1 MEQLLSN
8 IRKKYPFVEIE
19 VYESSYKIEIMKIQI
34 PKEKRNLG
42 IGSDIIKTIQ
52 DYAKSVHKP
61 IVLSPESEKGHKQDL
76 ERFYKNLGFLYNK
89 GRNIDYTLSSPTS
102 KTMYWR
108 FKEHNINFK
117 HWLLLNEGLI
127 QIPYKVI
134 KPIVD
139 DYFNF
144 FKNVNLGK
152 TKIKDEAKTYKIDLS
167 GTNYDFP
174 NIIPKLNVT
183 YKGLRGKNIGSY
195 HTSETKIEY
204 PPLPYSPQEDPITV
218 IGKITLKK
226 DLSDNSPVELI
237 EHEVMHFIQDLIN
250 INMSH
255 NKQIYKNDGKLGSGK
270 RPEFGGSGPR
280 KLTQNLMRSY
290 NANFYGYNKN
300 QNRMIDHEKRATEF
314 QTNLSSILIMLNKQF
329 INKFL
334 SGNLNP
340 NYFSYDYDIVK
351 DIKTKED
358 FEKNK
363 DVIVKFIN
371 NQNVKNKYIRDGIST
386 GLLSYSTYKL
396 YKVKKFDEE
405 LYNWYLGEIY
415 KNFVAKDIE
424 EDKLNQIVDE
434 YFFNKN
440 KLSDEDIYLANNIN
454 FRNFIVFYKDILGY
468 TYTIRHHI
476 HLAKMLRQSEDIE
489 NVSAIYLY
497 DFTKRII
504 DKFYQIEGLGWMDS
518 DYAKEVEEEEEEK
531 YLEQYEGTSVT
542 KKTMNRYKLKTIFW
556 FIKNLKRK
564 IDTKENSTS
573 LDEIS
578 EKIARF
584 LAEDIAWSYEQH
596 YEKKKIN
603 KKPPTANDI
612 LKDFW
617 TT

>member
-1 MEQLLSN
+1 M
-8 IRKKYPFVEIE
+8 
-19 VYESSYKIEIMKIQI
+19 
-34 PKEKRNLG
+34 
-42 IGSDIIKTIQ
+42 
-52 DYAKSVHKP
+52 
-61 IVLSPESEKGHKQDL
+61 
-76 ERFYKNLGFLYNK
+76 
-89 GRNIDYTLSSPTS
+89 
-102 KTMYWR
+102 
-108 FKEHNINFK
+108 NFK

-134 KPIVD
+134 KPIAD
-139 DYFNF
+139 DYFDF

-152 TKIKDEAKTYKIDLS
+152 TKIKDKTYTYTLDLS
-167 GTNYDFP
+167 GTNYDFR

-218 IGKITLKK
+218 TGKIILKK
-226 DLSDNSPVELI
+226 NLSNYYSPVEII

-255 NKQIYKNDGKLGSGK
+255 NKQIYKNDGNLDTDE

-290 NANFYGYNKN
+290 NSDFRGYNKSK
-300 QNRMIDHEKRATEF
+300 NRMLDHEKRATEF
-314 QTNLSSILIMLNKQF
+314 QTNLSSIIIKLNREF
-329 INKFL
+329 VNKFL

-340 NYFSYDYDIVK
+340 NSFSYDYNIVK

-371 NQNVKNKYIRDGIST
+371 NQNVKNKYLKSSIGFF
-386 GLLSYSTYKL
+386 SYYTHELDKI
-396 YKVKKFDEE
+396 KKFNKE
-405 LYNWYLGEIY
+405 LYNWYLSEIY

-440 KLSDEDIYLANNIN
+440 KSSDEDIYFAKNIK
-454 FRNFIVFYKDILGY
+454 FKNFIVFYKDIFGFA
-468 TYTIRHHI
+468 IRHHI
-476 HLAKMLRQSEDIE
+476 HLAKMLKQSETIE
-489 NVSAIYLY
+489 NVSAIY
-497 DFTKRII
+497 FWNFVKIII
-504 DKFYQIEGLGWMDS
+504 DKFYQINTSSKRYNQLNLLDFF
-518 DYAKEVEEEEEEK
+518 K
-531 YLEQYEGTSVT
+531 YYRDLPEIS
-542 KKTMNRYKLKTIFW
+542 KKTISRYDLKSIFN
-556 FIKNLKRK
+556 FIKNLKTK
-564 IDTKENSTS
+564 IEELEEIDPKENSNS

-584 LAEDIAWSYEQH
+584 LAEDIAWAYERH
-596 YEKKKIN
+596 YENKKIN

>member
-1 MEQLLSN
+1 M
-8 IRKKYPFVEIE
+8 
-19 VYESSYKIEIMKIQI
+19 
-34 PKEKRNLG
+34 
-42 IGSDIIKTIQ
+42 
-52 DYAKSVHKP
+52 
-61 IVLSPESEKGHKQDL
+61 
-76 ERFYKNLGFLYNK
+76 
-89 GRNIDYTLSSPTS
+89 
-102 KTMYWR
+102 
-108 FKEHNINFK
+108 NFK
-117 HWLLLNEGLI
+117 HWLLMTEGLI

-139 DYFNF
+139 DYFDF

-152 TKIKDEAKTYKIDLS
+152 TKIKDKTYTYTLDLS

-183 YKGLRGKNIGSY
+183 YKGLRGDSGAY
-195 HTSETKIEY
+195 YPSEIKIEY

-218 IGKITLKK
+218 TGKITLEKN
-226 DLSDNSPVELI
+226 LSSNRIVELI

-255 NKQIYKNDGKLGSGK
+255 NKGIYKNDGKLGSGE
-270 RPEFGGSGPR
+270 RPRFGGSGPR

-290 NANFYGYNKN
+290 NSNFYGYNKDKK
-300 QNRMIDHEKRATEF
+300 IKLDHEKIPVEF
-314 QTNLSSILIMLNKQF
+314 QTNLSSILIMLNKEF

-334 SGNLNP
+334 SGNLNPNP

-371 NQNVKNKYIRDGIST
+371 NQNVKNKYLKSSIGFF
-386 GLLSYSTYKL
+386 SYYTHELDKI
-396 YKVKKFDEE
+396 KKFNKE
-405 LYNWYLGEIY
+405 LYNWYLSEIY

-424 EDKLNQIVDE
+424 EDKLNQIVDD

-440 KLSDEDIYLANNIN
+440 KSSDEDIYFAKNIK
-454 FRNFIVFYKDILGY
+454 FKNFIVFYKDNFGF
-468 TYTIRHHI
+468 TIKHHI
-476 HLAKMLRQSEDIE
+476 DSLLKIIKGEKLEEAEIIE
-489 NVSAIYLY
+489 NVSPNYFLNFVKI
-497 DFTKRII
+497 II
-504 DKFYQIEGLGWMDS
+504 DKFYQINTSSKRYNQQIDLF
-518 DYAKEVEEEEEEK
+518 K
-531 YLEQYEGTSVT
+531 YYRDLPEIS
-542 KKTMNRYKLKTIFW
+542 KKTISRYDLKSIFN

-564 IDTKENSTS
+564 IDTKENSNS
-573 LDEIS
+573 LDELS

-584 LAEDIAWSYEQH
+584 LAEDIAWAYERH
-596 YEKKKIN
+596 YEN